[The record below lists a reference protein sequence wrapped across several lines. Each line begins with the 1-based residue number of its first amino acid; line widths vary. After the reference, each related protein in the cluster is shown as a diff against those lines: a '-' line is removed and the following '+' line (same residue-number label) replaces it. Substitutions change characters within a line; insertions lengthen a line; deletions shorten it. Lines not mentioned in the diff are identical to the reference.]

1 MMTLLARPVTS
12 SISSWIVTSL
22 LDLPVDELRPAT
34 SVRIGVVYGS
44 HSTSTWPA
52 VAFFPSRTLTLAPYT
67 TGYRSFSR
75 PLSSTTASSPFRFM
89 TTRSPSRFTTVRML

>member
-12 SISSWIVTSL
+12 SISSWIVTPSSMSRYTSL
-22 LDLPVDELRPAT
+22 PAT

-52 VAFFPSRTLTLAPYT
+52 VAFFPSRTLILAP
-67 TGYRSFSR
+67 
-75 PLSSTTASSPFRFM
+75 
-89 TTRSPSRFTTVRML
+89 